1 MKENNRQNR
10 CSRRMNISY
19 RERVMSFLY
28 VCLLLLTTAG
38 CCCFLMYIAG
48 TDFSASKQ
56 KGVIMNKMEKIYS
69 FRNIQKEYVSII
81 DTLYFKINA
90 LQPGIH
96 AQYEEDDI
104 KYLMI

>member
-10 CSRRMNISY
+10 CSRRMNISH

-48 TDFSASKQ
+48 TDFRAQ
-56 KGVIMNKMEKIYS
+56 
-69 FRNIQKEYVSII
+69 
-81 DTLYFKINA
+81 FKTSVES
-90 LQPGIH
+90 QS
-96 AQYEEDDI
+96 
-104 KYLMI
+104 